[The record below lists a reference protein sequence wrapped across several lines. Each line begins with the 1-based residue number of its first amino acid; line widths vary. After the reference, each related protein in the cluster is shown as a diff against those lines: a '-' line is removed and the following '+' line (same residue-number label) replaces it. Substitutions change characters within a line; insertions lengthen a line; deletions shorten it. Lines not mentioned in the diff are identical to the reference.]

1 MGLDRKVKKTEKNF
15 LNDNNYKKGVELV
28 FAMGS
33 DNPESQ
39 PAEKEQGRSL
49 REAERW
55 MEVEKN
61 ELPCRLPAVSSNLK

>member
-15 LNDNNYKKGVELV
+15 LNDNNYKKHVELG
-28 FAMGS
+28 FAMRS

-49 REAERW
+49 REAERQ
-55 MEVEKN
+55 MEIEEG
-61 ELPCRLPAVSSNLK
+61 ELPCGLPAMSSSLK